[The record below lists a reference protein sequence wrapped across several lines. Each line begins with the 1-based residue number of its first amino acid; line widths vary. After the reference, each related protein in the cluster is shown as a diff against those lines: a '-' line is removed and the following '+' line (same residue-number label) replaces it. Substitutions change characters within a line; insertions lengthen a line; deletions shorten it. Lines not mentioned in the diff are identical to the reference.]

1 MLGEFT
7 VYGVNDGRIG
17 KYSIDTRV
25 CELLES
31 PEAKELVLTYLPM
44 LSEELSV
51 FIKDW
56 ITPRIL
62 NKNQKSLSQEKLEEL
77 DQKLLTL

>member
-1 MLGEFT
+1 MGEFT

>member
-1 MLGEFT
+1 MGEFT

-44 LSEELSV
+44 LSEELPV
-51 FIKDW
+51 FINDW

>member
-1 MLGEFT
+1 MGEFT

-44 LSEELSV
+44 LSEELPV

-62 NKNQKSLSQEKLEEL
+62 NKKSKNLCHRRSWKNWIK
-77 DQKLLTL
+77 KLLTL